1 MVSVSLFF
9 GFSVVSV
16 AVPVSIVVKTVQ
28 SEATFFD
35 MVLSLTSSK
44 LNLVLLLNCLL
55 VVLTNAS
62 NLLICCF
69 FGQVRT
75 VESKYLVD
83 KAQKKVFQFLLLTVV
98 LRNSIDIYKV
108 MSLAVI
114 LAIWMLHWL
123 LAKRTKGLIGEE
135 NRDRSVHARLLL
147 LYGFLICADGFVTY
161 LFTRQFFRQNTKIN
175 DIYLMLGFEVRER
188 QPDLT

>member
-35 MVLSLTSSK
+35 MVVSLTSSK

-69 FGQVRT
+69 FG
-75 VESKYLVD
+75 
-83 KAQKKVFQFLLLTVV
+83 
-98 LRNSIDIYKV
+98 
-108 MSLAVI
+108 
-114 LAIWMLHWL
+114 
-123 LAKRTKGLIGEE
+123 
-135 NRDRSVHARLLL
+135 
-147 LYGFLICADGFVTY
+147 
-161 LFTRQFFRQNTKIN
+161 
-175 DIYLMLGFEVRER
+175 
-188 QPDLT
+188 